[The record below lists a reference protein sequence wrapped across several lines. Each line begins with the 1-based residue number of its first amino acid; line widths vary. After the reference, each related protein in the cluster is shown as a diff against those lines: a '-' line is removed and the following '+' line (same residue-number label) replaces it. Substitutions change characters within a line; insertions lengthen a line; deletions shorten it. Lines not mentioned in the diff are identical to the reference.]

1 MKTGDL
7 AMSTEEHIMTTDQLK
22 ELVRFVVFETVTE
35 IRRQEHEQIEAVKEQ
50 EEQEEWMEEAMRTL
64 RTRAA
69 FLTVQ
74 LKKLFKVDVQVIDN
88 ADSVEMFILSDDL
101 SNGNSIRLE
110 LDSLRARK
118 NGLNRSWSYEN
129 RNEYEESVRSAVRWL
144 SAGVS
149 D

>member
-1 MKTGDL
+1 
-7 AMSTEEHIMTTDQLK
+7 MSTDEYTMTTDQLK
-22 ELVRFVVFETVTE
+22 ELVRFVVFETVRE
-35 IRRQEHEQIEAVKEQ
+35 IKQQEHEMFEAVKEQ
-50 EEQEEWMEEAMRTL
+50 EEQEEWMEEAMKTL

-88 ADSVEMFILSDDL
+88 ADSVELFILSDDL

-110 LDSLRARK
+110 LDSLRAR
-118 NGLNRSWSYEN
+118 NDGMFRSWDYSN
-129 RNEYEESVRSAVRWL
+129 RPEYEAAANNAVRWL

>member
-1 MKTGDL
+1 
-7 AMSTEEHIMTTDQLK
+7 
-22 ELVRFVVFETVTE
+22 
-35 IRRQEHEQIEAVKEQ
+35 VKEQ

-88 ADSVEMFILSDDL
+88 AESVEMFILSDDL

-110 LDSLRARK
+110 VDSLRARK